1 MPSAANVVVGFILG
15 IVYLLTLVL
24 GSMALVIGFQQIRE
38 AVRIAWQGPT
48 AASDVD
54 PGGWAMVRG
63 TVHPTGAPVTGPLS
77 GRESACVACRIE
89 GLRKLLWISS
99 WVTEHETVV
108 GTRFEVTD
116 GTGTTHVEPV
126 GADISVDDDRTVH
139 ERPGESGE
147 ASDDFVS
154 LFDDL
159 KDVPTGSNVR
169 YTEAAVQPGDEVVVY
184 GPVTAPDGVPTFDGD
199 DGITIATSPLRELA
213 ASLVLSAAGLATL
226 GLVLLS
232 IPGLFV
238 VFFLIPRLLGL

>member
-1 MPSAANVVVGFILG
+1 MPSAANVVVGIILG
-15 IVYLLTLVL
+15 IVYLLILVL

-38 AVRIAWQGPT
+38 AVRIVWQGPT

-126 GADISVDDDRTVH
+126 GADISVDDDRTVSRLD
-139 ERPGESGE
+139 EGVAVVAIDECRTTVRMRVVARGSGGYSTSRSTSAPSCTSANSVPRHSSP
-147 ASDDFVS
+147 AS
-154 LFDDL
+154 
-159 KDVPTGSNVR
+159 
-169 YTEAAVQPGDEVVVY
+169 
-184 GPVTAPDGVPTFDGD
+184 
-199 DGITIATSPLRELA
+199 
-213 ASLVLSAAGLATL
+213 
-226 GLVLLS
+226 
-232 IPGLFV
+232 
-238 VFFLIPRLLGL
+238 